1 MKMQTT
7 TLILILFAIA
17 FIMSPII
24 DIPLSHL
31 NIGNTL
37 ITKQIKFLIL
47 VIFGSL
53 IFVKFK
59 YGQIDQSLVLRKV
72 SFFIIISVVLDIFV
86 YLLHGNYLLASI
98 ISLIILISG
107 LHILRKKG
115 YIKSGFCTIN
125 KN

>member
-1 MKMQTT
+1 MKLQTT
-7 TLILILFAIA
+7 TLIIILFAIG

-31 NIGNTL
+31 NIGNPL

-47 VIFGSL
+47 IIIGSL
-53 IFVKFK
+53 IFEKLK
-59 YGQIDQSLVLRKV
+59 YGQIYQSMVLHNV
-72 SFFIIISVVLDIFV
+72 SFFITISVVLDISV
-86 YLLHGNYLLASI
+86 YLLHGNYFLASI

-115 YIKSGFCTIN
+115 YINSGFCNIN